1 MEVVENYEDQEGEEQ
16 GYEYQEGE
24 EEMMQENYQYQ
35 EGENENNDEEN
46 DLKESSEMNQNM
58 QNGKGGIIQISEHNI
73 NLEDIVSSEDNNK
86 KLKKYQKF
94 VKNFEYKQSGNVN
107 EDDKKE
113 DGN

>member
-1 MEVVENYEDQEGEEQ
+1 
-16 GYEYQEGE
+16 
-24 EEMMQENYQYQ
+24 
-35 EGENENNDEEN
+35 
-46 DLKESSEMNQNM
+46 MNV
-58 QNGKGGIIQISEHNI
+58 
-73 NLEDIVSSEDNNK
+73 EDIISNEDNNK

>member
-1 MEVVENYEDQEGEEQ
+1 MEAVENYED
-16 GYEYQEGE
+16 QEGE

-35 EGENENNDEEN
+35 EGDEGNNMYDNENN

-94 VKNFEYKQSGNVN
+94 VKNFESGNVN
-107 EDDKKE
+107 KDDKKE
-113 DGN
+113 DEN